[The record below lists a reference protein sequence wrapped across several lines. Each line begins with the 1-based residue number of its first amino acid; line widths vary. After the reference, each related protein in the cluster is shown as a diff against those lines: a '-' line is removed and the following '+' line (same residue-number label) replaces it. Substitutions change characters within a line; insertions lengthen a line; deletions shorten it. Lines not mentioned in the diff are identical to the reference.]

1 MFQTFLNIYRN
12 ILHNHLLLSC
22 FSSII
27 PILIVVIAKI
37 FFCKKFTNKAFSISL
52 FILFA
57 AFIYFSHIMIN
68 RDLYGFSSSFYKLT
82 LLEKIYENISDLVVN
97 NCIIIIKSSIVI
109 LPVIFISSLIYFI
122 KTKDKSVFKK
132 LFISI
137 MIFAPFIYLSYPCH
151 KLIKKPS
158 DINAVFENDKYIANN
173 TVLLPV
179 KAVMA
184 RESAYFI
191 AQQSLYTSHNSGY
204 YRSTEFKQLADEFV
218 KYKKMEGEIV
228 GYSER
233 DLEIFLY
240 FEKFDELLNVLDKI
254 EKRTN
259 KINPYRVDVY
269 IAKKDYQTALE
280 TINNINYLDNTG
292 KYIYYTKIYAG
303 LKQFDRAYE
312 YLEKYKNSLDKN
324 SGLGMYKKTKIY
336 LDYKSGSI
344 ETAKSQYYNWVQ
356 NSIHPQPFEEYI
368 ESIERIEF

>member
-1 MFQTFLNIYRN
+1 MFQPFLNMFRN
-12 ILHNHLLLSC
+12 ILHNYLLLTF

-27 PILIVVIAKI
+27 PILIVIIAKI

-52 FILFA
+52 FVLFVV
-57 AFIYFSHIMIN
+57 FIYFSYIIIN

-82 LLEKIYENISDLVVN
+82 LLEIIYKNISDLLVN
-97 NCIIIIKSSIVI
+97 NCIIIIKSSIII

-122 KTKDKSVFKK
+122 KTKDKYVFKK

-137 MIFAPFIYLSYPCH
+137 LILTPFIYLSYPCH

-158 DINAVFENDKYIANN
+158 DINAVFEDAKYIANN

-191 AQQSLYTSHNSGY
+191 AKHSLYSFHNLDY
-204 YRSTEFKQLADEFV
+204 YKSTEFKQQADEYV
-218 KYKKMEGEIV
+218 KYKNMEGEIV

-233 DLEIFLY
+233 DLDIFLY
-240 FEKFDELLNVLDKI
+240 FEKYDELINVLEKI
-254 EKRTN
+254 EKRTKKN
-259 KINPYRVDVY
+259 NPLRVSVY

-280 TINNINYLDNTG
+280 TIDNVDYIDNTR
-292 KYIYYTKIYAG
+292 KYMYYTKIYAG
-303 LKQFDRAYE
+303 LKQFGKAYE
-312 YLEKYKNSLDKN
+312 YLEKYKDSLDKN
-324 SGLGMYKKTKIY
+324 CGLGMYKKTKIY
-336 LDYKSGSI
+336 LDYKSGNV
-344 ETAKSQYYNWVQ
+344 ETAKSQYYNWVK